1 MEDIQNELNAWR
13 VDYNNHRPHS
23 TLGGMAP
30 NRYLEKQ
37 AQRPSL
43 TDQLSKKLPH
53 AVVQF

>member
-30 NRYLEKQ
+30 NR
-37 AQRPSL
+37 
-43 TDQLSKKLPH
+43 
-53 AVVQF
+53 